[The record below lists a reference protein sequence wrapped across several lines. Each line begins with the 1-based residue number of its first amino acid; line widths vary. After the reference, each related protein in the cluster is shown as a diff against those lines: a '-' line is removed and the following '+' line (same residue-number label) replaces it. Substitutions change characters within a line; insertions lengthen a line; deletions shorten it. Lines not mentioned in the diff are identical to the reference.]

1 MMTRRVLV
9 TGLMALVVCG
19 FAGAQEA
26 KKTTGKKDAAEKVT
40 GRLPNNYGR
49 LGLSDAQRQKIYG
62 IQAKYQEQLEA
73 LTKQLEELRQR
84 RDAEIEA
91 VLTAEQKTKLQELQ
105 AETAKKKSSAKD
117 KSEKSEKTGNEGGQQ

>member
-1 MMTRRVLV
+1 MMARRVLV

-26 KKTTGKKDAAEKVT
+26 KKTTGKKDAAEKAT

-62 IQAKYQEQLEA
+62 IQAKYQEQIEA
-73 LTKQLEELRQR
+73 LTKQLEELRQK
-84 RDAEIEA
+84 RDTEIEA

-105 AETAKKKSSAKD
+105 AETAKKKSSAKG
-117 KSEKSEKTGNEGGQQ
+117 KSEKSEKTENEGGGS